1 MGFPDSSA
9 LSTRYR
15 ASVLN
20 PVGYLRHVAVG
31 GSLLVGPVLVLAGVM
46 GGGTH
51 EERFDAKQ
59 VVVSPLGTDGVR
71 IRETVDEDFGTYDRH
86 GYERIIPNDFGAAT
100 DVTAYSATAPDLV
113 TVKDQGYETRI
124 RIGDPDTTIDG
135 QHRYEL
141 SYTLPDAQLSTGQL
155 ALDIIGDPRHPEKFE
170 TGRFEVILSGF
181 ELVNPTCNVGPA
193 GTAGGCALTRDGD
206 VYRVVFEP
214 LPAGYA
220 VTVGGEI
227 ASLTQPADVPLPEPI
242 PTRKSNQLPLAGGV
256 GLLGA
261 AAAFGG
267 YRLASR
273 RGRNEVGVG
282 GAADAAYGASG
293 GPTRLVTDKELDS
306 MVTTEFVPP
315 SGIRPWQGALL
326 LNETVDS
333 ASVSAWFSDQIAVGV
348 LELTGESPQILSAG
362 PALAAAEPI
371 TQERIGTLLGASGQL
386 ELGKYQARLAALWTK
401 LTAEQKKVA
410 TASGWWIRF
419 PPGTSPKFPA
429 ALGVVTAL
437 AAVVVGFCVWMGFL
451 ASWPIAL
458 LAGFAVPAVVAGMAY
473 RPLLPQ
479 RSAAGS
485 ALALRTESFRRFLEA
500 SEGQHVDWAWK
511 NGLLREY
518 SAWAVALGAAKAW
531 GRAVA
536 NSSVPPAVVVQQT
549 APLFLYTHSGDWST
563 ASTKPAPASS
573 GSSSGGGFSGGFSG
587 GGGGGG
593 SSGSW

>member
-1 MGFPDSSA
+1 MVA
-9 LSTRYR
+9 TRYR

-20 PVGYLRHVAVG
+20 PVGSLRHIAVG
-31 GSLLVGPVLVLAGVM
+31 GSLLVGPFLVLAGLM

-59 VVVSPLGTDGVR
+59 VVVSPIGTDGVR
-71 IRETVDEDFGTYDRH
+71 IREVVDEDFGTYDRH

-100 DVTAYSATAPDLV
+100 DVDANSSTAPDQV
-113 TVKDQGYETRI
+113 SVSPQGFQTRI
-124 RIGDPDTTIDG
+124 RIGDPDTTVDG

-141 SYTLPDAQLSTGQL
+141 SYTLPAAQLSTGQL
-155 ALDIIGDPRHPEKFE
+155 ALDIIGDPQNPEKFE
-170 TGRFEVILSGF
+170 TGRFEVVLTGF
-181 ELVNPTCNVGPA
+181 ELANPTCNVGPA
-193 GTAGGCALTRDGD
+193 GTVGGCELAHDGEL
-206 VYRVVFEP
+206 YRVVFEP

-227 ASLTQPADVPLPEPI
+227 VSLTEPI
-242 PTRKSNQLPLAGGV
+242 DVALPAPISTRQSNSWPLVAGV

-261 AAAFGG
+261 AAGFGG
-267 YRLASR
+267 YRIAR
-273 RGRNEVGVG
+273 RQGRNDVGGGG

-293 GPTRLVTDKELDS
+293 GPTRLVTDEELDS

-315 SGIRPWQGALL
+315 AGIRPWQGALL

-348 LELTGESPQILSAG
+348 VELTGDSPQILSAG
-362 PALAAAEPI
+362 PALESAEPI
-371 TQERIGTLLGASGQL
+371 TQQRITTLLGTDGQL
-386 ELGKYQARLAALWTK
+386 ILGKYQPELETLWMTVM
-401 LTAEQKKVA
+401 AEQKQVA
-410 TASGWWIRF
+410 AASGWWNKF
-419 PPGTSPKFPA
+419 APGMSPKFPT

-437 AAVVVGFCVWMGFL
+437 AAAVVGFCVWKGFL

-458 LAGFAVPAVVAGMAY
+458 LAGFAVPAVVAGIAY

-479 RSAAGS
+479 RSATGS

-500 SEGQHVDWAWK
+500 SEGTHVEWAWK

-518 SAWAVALGAAKAW
+518 SAWAVALGAAQAW

-536 NSSVPPAVVVQQT
+536 SSTVPPNDRLLQT
-549 APLFLYTHSGDWST
+549 APLFIYSHGGDWS
-563 ASTKPAPASS
+563 AARTKPAPA
-573 GSSSGGGFSGGFSG
+573 GGGGSSGGGVSGGFSG

>member
-1 MGFPDSSA
+1 M
-9 LSTRYR
+9 
-15 ASVLN
+15 
-20 PVGYLRHVAVG
+20 
-31 GSLLVGPVLVLAGVM
+31 LVGPLLVVAGLM

-59 VVVSPLGTDGVR
+59 VVVSPVGGDGVR

-100 DVTAYSATAPDLV
+100 DVAAQSSTAPDQV
-113 TVKDQGYETRI
+113 SVSDNGFQTRI

-141 SYTLPDAQLSTGQL
+141 SYTLPAANLSSGQL
-155 ALDIIGDPRHPEKFE
+155 ALDIIGDPRNPEKFE
-170 TGRFEVILSGF
+170 TGRFEVVLTGF
-181 ELVNPTCNVGPA
+181 DLANPTCNVGPA
-193 GTAGGCALTRDGD
+193 GTVGGCELIRDGD
-206 VYRVVFEP
+206 LYRVVFEP
-214 LPAGYA
+214 LPAGY
-220 VTVGGEI
+220 VITVGGEI
-227 ASLTQPADVPLPEPI
+227 VSLTTPIDVPTPAPI
-242 PTRKSNQLPLAGGV
+242 DHRNSNLLPLAAGV

-261 AAAFGG
+261 AAGFGG
-267 YRLASR
+267 YRIAR
-273 RGRNEVGVG
+273 RQGRNEVGGG
-282 GAADAAYGASG
+282 GAADAAYGTAG

-315 SGIRPWQGALL
+315 AGIRPWHGALL

-348 LELTGESPQILSAG
+348 VELSGDKPQILSAG
-362 PALAAAEPI
+362 PALATAEPI
-371 TQERIGTLLGASGQL
+371 TQERITTLLGSDGQL
-386 ELGKYQARLAALWTK
+386 VLGTYQPELATLWTAVM
-401 LTAEQKKVA
+401 AEQKQVA
-410 TASGWWIRF
+410 AASGWWNKF
-419 PPGTSPKFPA
+419 APGTTPKFPA
-429 ALGVVTAL
+429 ALGIATAVS
-437 AAVVVGFCVWMGFL
+437 AAVVGFSAWKGYL

-479 RSAAGS
+479 RSATGS

-500 SEGQHVDWAWK
+500 SEGQHVEWAWK

-518 SAWAVALGAAKAW
+518 SAWAVALGAAQAW

-536 NSSVPPAVVVQQT
+536 NSTVPPTDRLMQT
-549 APLFLYTHSGDWST
+549 APLFIYSHGGDWS
-563 ASTKPAPASS
+563 AARTKPAPA
-573 GSSSGGGFSGGFSG
+573 GGGGSSGGGFSSGFSG

>member
-1 MGFPDSSA
+1 MGQPPRVVA
-9 LSTRYR
+9 TRYR
-15 ASVLN
+15 AGVLN
-20 PVGYLRHVAVG
+20 PVGSLRHVAVG
-31 GSLLVGPVLVLAGVM
+31 GSLVVGPLLVLAGLM

-59 VVVSPLGTDGVR
+59 VVVSPVGTDGVR
-71 IRETVDEDFGTYDRH
+71 VRETVDEDFGTYDRH

-100 DVTAYSATAPDLV
+100 DVGARSSTAPDQV
-113 TVKDQGYETRI
+113 SVADQGFQTRI

-155 ALDIIGDPRHPEKFE
+155 ALDIIGDPQNPEKFE
-170 TGRFEVILSGF
+170 TGRFEVILTGF
-181 ELVNPTCNVGPA
+181 ELANPTCNVGPA
-193 GTAGGCALTRDGD
+193 GTVGGCELTRDGD
-206 VYRVVFEP
+206 LYRVVFEP
-214 LPAGYA
+214 LRAGYA
-220 VTVGGEI
+220 VTVGGQI
-227 ASLTQPADVPLPEPI
+227 VSLTKPIDVPLPAPI
-242 PTRKSNQLPLAGGV
+242 PTRHSNSLPLAGGV
-256 GLLGA
+256 GLLGVA
-261 AAAFGG
+261 AGLGG
-267 YRLASR
+267 YRIAR
-273 RGRNEVGVG
+273 RQGRNEVGGG
-282 GAADAAYGASG
+282 GAADAAYSTSG

-315 SGIRPWQGALL
+315 AGIRPWQGALL
-326 LNETVDS
+326 LNESVDS

-348 LELTGESPQILSAG
+348 VELTNDSPQILTAG
-362 PALAAAEPI
+362 SALATAEPI
-371 TQERIGTLLGASGQL
+371 TRERITTLLGADGRL
-386 ELGKYQARLAALWTK
+386 TLGKYQPELETLWSTVMV
-401 LTAEQKKVA
+401 EQKQVA
-410 TASGWWIRF
+410 AASGWWNKF
-419 PPGTSPKFPA
+419 APGTSPKFPA

-437 AAVVVGFCVWMGFL
+437 AAAVVGFCAWKGFL

-479 RSAAGS
+479 RSATGS

-536 NSSVPPAVVVQQT
+536 SSAVPSTDRVLQT
-549 APLFLYTHSGDWST
+549 APLFIYSHGGDWS
-563 ASTKPAPASS
+563 AARTKPAPAA
-573 GSSSGGGFSGGFSG
+573 GSSGGGFSSGFSG